1 MGKMEEKLLIGNYS
15 YIQDELICGNIT
27 NEEAKTL
34 VEKTMTL
41 AGIEKKYGKMI
52 KQLPNNGRWWIRLDG
67 KAIYK
72 TTRQAV
78 LEEIAKRQN
87 QKDNLNFELINVA
100 ERWLNIRQHE
110 VSDGTWSKDY
120 NFIHNF
126 IVGSNIEHKK
136 IDKIIYSDAI
146 EWCNYCLEKKKDMKE
161 KYFNNLRCQ
170 MNKLFEFAT
179 KEQLIVSNPFTNLSI
194 HRDKFSPK
202 IEHKDHDLIFS
213 DFEKQAVKEKAY
225 EEAEKGDTVALGL
238 AFLFCTGLRDGEL
251 CELRWKD
258 IENNNIHVQRELVS
272 TVDKERGKINGYKT
286 VFHTKTQNGDRYIP
300 LNAEAQKI
308 LKKQK
313 DICIS
318 KSFSVENEDFI
329 FRRKKKDEVLQC
341 NTRCFEPKLK
351 RYCREIGMQEL
362 KSQHDIRRT
371 FCTNLYYSGMPLK
384 NIQKIM
390 GHGSLKQTM
399 DYIKFNDEIDTLQY
413 LEVI

>member
-1 MGKMEEKLLIGNYS
+1 MEEKLLIGNYS
-15 YIQDELICGNIT
+15 YIQNELIRGNIT
-27 NEEAKTL
+27 DEEARML
-34 VEKTMTL
+34 MEQTMRL
-41 AGIEKKYGKMI
+41 AQIKKKYEKQV
-52 KQLPNNGRWWIRLDG
+52 KQLPDGRWWIRLEG
-67 KAIYK
+67 KVIKKTTVEAVYEDIYK
-72 TTRQAV
+72 SQNLKAEFE
-78 LEEIAKRQN
+78 LIEIAK
-87 QKDNLNFELINVA
+87 K
-100 ERWLNIRQHE
+100 WLNVRQYE

-258 IENNNIHVQRELVS
+258 IENNNIHVQRELVA

-313 DICIS
+313 NICIS

-399 DYIKFNDEIDTLQY
+399 DYIKFNDKIDTLQY

>member
-1 MGKMEEKLLIGNYS
+1 MEEKLLIGNYS

-41 AGIEKKYGKMI
+41 ARIEKKYGKMI

-67 KAIYK
+67 KVIYK

-78 LEEIAKRQN
+78 LDEIIKRQNDNKEIEFIEIAK
-87 QKDNLNFELINVA
+87 K
-100 ERWLNIRQHE
+100 WLNIRQHE
-110 VSDGTWSKDY
+110 VSDGTWSKDFRFVHY
-120 NFIHNF
+120 FIE
-126 IVGSNIEHKK
+126 GSNLEHKR
-136 IDKIIYSDAI
+136 IDKIVYSDGI
-146 EWCNYCLEKKKDMKE
+146 EWANSCLQKKPNMKE
-161 KYFNNLRCQ
+161 KYFRNLHCQ
-170 MNKLFEFAT
+170 LNKLYDFAIS
-179 KEQLIVSNPFTNLSI
+179 EQIVTFNPLKNLSL
-194 HRDKFSPK
+194 HKDKFIPK
-202 IEHKDHDLIFS
+202 TEHKDHDLIFS
-213 DFEKQAVKEKAY
+213 DLEKQEVKKKAY
-225 EEAEKGDTVALGL
+225 EEAEKGDTVSLGIVL
-238 AFLFCTGLRDGEL
+238 LFCTGLRDGEL

-258 IENNNIHVQRELVS
+258 IENSNILHVQRELVA
-272 TVDKERGKINGYKT
+272 TADKERGKINGYKT
-286 VFHTKTQNGDRYIP
+286 VFHTKTKNGDRYIP
-300 LNAEAQKI
+300 LSQEA
-308 LKKQK
+308 LYVLEKQK
-313 DICIS
+313 EICIS
-318 KSFSVENEDFI
+318 KSFSIEDEDFI